1 MARFQKLL
9 SRIFGAFSRS
19 PSVPAKLSK
28 DENVTRYVFDPG
40 YIRRTQPKPTAKFQ
54 VFLPHN
60 RETSVFRISY
70 LSELEIWE
78 LGNNQVASLRKRR
91 IKARADVEVGTIE
104 NIGTE
109 KGFADL
115 TVVPET
121 STHHLHANI
130 VGWPE
135 DESALQMVAVE
146 LANKAKVYFSPMVNP
161 GVIISS

>member
-1 MARFQKLL
+1 MTRFQKLF

-19 PSVPAKLSK
+19 PSVPATLSK
-28 DENVTRYVFDPG
+28 DEHVTRYVFDSD
-40 YIRRTQPKPTAKFQ
+40 YIKRTQPRPTAKFQ

-60 RETSVFRISY
+60 RETSVFRISN

-91 IKARADVEVGTIE
+91 IKARADIEVSTIE
-104 NIGTE
+104 TIGME
-109 KGFADL
+109 KGFAGL

-146 LANKAKVYFSPMVNP
+146 LANKAKVYFSAMDNP
-161 GVIISS
+161 GVTTSP